1 MSTPRRAILPAW
13 GAVLLLAV
21 AAVAASA
28 GAHGYFAALTRI
40 DYNARAG
47 TLEVIHR
54 LHHHDVAAF
63 LTVRAG
69 GETAAA
75 TERDM
80 TETERLLKPY
90 LTAAFAL
97 QADGRPVALTWLGID
112 VDGEEL
118 TAYLEAPLARAPT
131 VLAITNRILVD
142 AFPGQRNTVVVTVPG
157 ARASALFSADVERRE
172 LRLGES

>member
-1 MSTPRRAILPAW
+1 MRTPRRAALPVW
-13 GAVLLLAV
+13 GAVLWAAVV
-21 AAVAASA
+21 AAAASA
-28 GAHGYFAALTRI
+28 GAHSYTAALTRI

-63 LTVRAG
+63 LAVQAG
-69 GETAAA
+69 AA
-75 TERDM
+75 ERDM
-80 TETERLLKPY
+80 AETERLLKPY
-90 LTAAFAL
+90 LTAAFTL
-97 QADGRPVALTWLGID
+97 QADGRPLTLTWLGID

-118 TAYLEAPLARAPT
+118 TAYLEAPLARAPA

-157 ARASALFSADVERRE
+157 ARASALFSVDVQRRE
-172 LRLGES
+172 LRLGDG

>member
-1 MSTPRRAILPAW
+1 MRTPRRARLPAL
-13 GAVLLLAV
+13 GAVLWLATI
-21 AAVAASA
+21 AAAISASA
-28 GAHGYFAALTRI
+28 HSYFAALTRI

-63 LTVRAG
+63 LTVQAG
-69 GETAAA
+69 GEPATG
-75 TERDM
+75 TERDVA
-80 TETERLLKPY
+80 EIERLLKPY

-97 QADGRPVALTWLGID
+97 EADGRLLPLTWLGID

-118 TAYLEAPLARAPT
+118 TAYLEAPLARAPA

>member
-63 LTVRAG
+63 LTV
-69 GETAAA
+69 
-75 TERDM
+75 RDM